1 MIRCKIFK
9 ILEFVDMWGCIL
21 KIKRAQNILIIR
33 IDEDEE
39 VISSISEALSSK
51 GIDSGIIISFVG
63 ALKYC
68 QLILKKGLEKSI
80 TTHMEVVGNGNVSR
94 YKEAP
99 FVHLHV
105 AAGSGK
111 DFWVGHLTRGIVDIF
126 CEVAI
131 IPIELKMIRKYKQSL
146 ADSGITIP
154 YILDFK

>member
-1 MIRCKIFK
+1 MK
-9 ILEFVDMWGCIL
+9 L
-21 KIKRAQNILIIR
+21 KRTQNIMIIR
-33 IDEDEE
+33 IDKEEE
-39 VISSISEALSSK
+39 VISSISKALSSK

-63 ALKYC
+63 ALKFC

-80 TTHMEVVGNGNVSR
+80 TNHMEVVGNGNISR
-94 YKEAP
+94 YKKAP

-111 DFWVGHLTRGIVDIF
+111 SFWVGHLTRGIVDVF

-131 IPIELKMIRKYKQSL
+131 IPIDLKMIRKYEQSL
-146 ADSGITIP
+146 ADNGITIP